1 MLELVVV
8 FYYYLKTLEEFH
20 HFGSECATQRGRTMN
35 VDEKHILVTKFIRI
49 YLYMDLI
56 LENGHI
62 ERERAQ

>member
-1 MLELVVV
+1 M
-8 FYYYLKTLEEFH
+8 
-20 HFGSECATQRGRTMN
+20 TQRGRTMN

-62 ERERAQ
+62 ERERQRNNKQLH